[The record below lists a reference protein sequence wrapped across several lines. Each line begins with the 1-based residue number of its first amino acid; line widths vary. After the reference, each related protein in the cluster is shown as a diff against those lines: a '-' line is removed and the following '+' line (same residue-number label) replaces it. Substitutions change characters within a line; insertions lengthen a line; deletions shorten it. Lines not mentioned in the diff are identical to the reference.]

1 VKVRAFFIAALF
13 LSLTVHGLVL
23 FTPSRSVPKSV
34 AEIETYRVNL
44 ARMPARNV
52 DKEEP
57 VGEAISALNQE
68 KPESPDDSV
77 KPRTTETRKSEPS
90 DDPEEEKTA
99 DSQLHGDLDQ
109 VTGDGEQVP
118 ITNTVRWTNSRL
130 PGIPSHSV
138 PSQRT
143 DYQRIL
149 DELNRLLR
157 DNLHYPETAR
167 RKGIEGSLEVT
178 FILNTDGEHLDMVVS
193 EPSGSRLLDRAA
205 LRAIS
210 AIFPYP
216 DPPDTPL
223 RFTIPV
229 TYRLTGSD

>member
-57 VGEAISALNQE
+57 VGEAISGLNQE
-68 KPESPDDSV
+68 KPESPDD
-77 KPRTTETRKSEPS
+77 
-90 DDPEEEKTA
+90 
-99 DSQLHGDLDQ
+99 
-109 VTGDGEQVP
+109 
-118 ITNTVRWTNSRL
+118 
-130 PGIPSHSV
+130 
-138 PSQRT
+138 
-143 DYQRIL
+143 YQHIL

-229 TYRLTGSD
+229 TYRLTGSE